1 MHWHLLPCQIASF
14 TSRSGTLSQPLL
26 ADIFT
31 TITSLPV
38 LAHTWPASARCHATR
53 LETISSQCH
62 CLADAVLRHDGQES
76 HILRCLTSLRS
87 QRSLDL
93 SRCRDCTFKPIFC
106 LSTLAVFVV
115 PPSSPFVDV
124 SLLHL
129 FFQPRLTTY
138 FFSHPC
144 GSFPR
149 MARLFSLWV
158 LALHRGFDAPTGL
171 SPFLSTFFLAFLFS
185 LYLVRPPGI

>member
-1 MHWHLLPCQIASF
+1 M
-14 TSRSGTLSQPLL
+14 
-26 ADIFT
+26 
-31 TITSLPV
+31 
-38 LAHTWPASARCHATR
+38 
-53 LETISSQCH
+53 
-62 CLADAVLRHDGQES
+62 LRHDGQES
-76 HILRCLTSLRS
+76 RILRCLTSLRS
-87 QRSLDL
+87 QRSLDP
-93 SRCRDCTFKPIFC
+93 SRRRDCTFKPIFC

-115 PPSSPFVDV
+115 PPSSPFVYV

-171 SPFLSTFFLAFLFS
+171 SLFYLLSFLLFFS
-185 LYLVRPPGI
+185 LCIWYDLLVFSHSSHSFASTNIVTGPCHGSGFA